1 MVSTLVESQEWEAIP
16 KTMTTGGSEK
26 IFILLRNLT
35 VENGMFYWDL
45 LEVFLSIKNMAPTGA
60 VNKEPCQ

>member
-1 MVSTLVESQEWEAIP
+1 MEWEATSKNNDHRRIR
-16 KTMTTGGSEK
+16 KDIHT
-26 IFILLRNLT
+26 LRNLT

-45 LEVFLSIKNMAPTGA
+45 LEVFLSIENMAPTGA